1 MTSARFIVF
10 SYLYLVKEQF
20 FVLQINS
27 KKFTSWKNKQAK
39 RSCQLLIM
47 FISKWQK
54 KQKKKTT
61 QKTKGN
67 SICVQKHVQQQF
79 SVARQVWAKFH
90 FGE

>member
-27 KKFTSWKNKQAK
+27 KKFTSWKTNEQKEAASCWLCSSVNDKKNK
-39 RSCQLLIM
+39 
-47 FISKWQK
+47 
-54 KQKKKTT
+54 